1 MDYASYFNHPQTL
14 KTVAHQVMH
23 ILADARYG
31 RNTAIVVF
39 FLILYAQTFL
49 RSIRKGGGANEFCNE
64 KVLSPLVK
72 PKGVLLVNGYWLFGL
87 TH

>member
-49 RSIRKGGGANEFCNE
+49 GSIRKGGGANEFCNE
-64 KVLSPLVK
+64 KVLPPHWVK
-72 PKGVLLVNGYWLFGL
+72 PNGRYWLMVIGYSS
-87 TH
+87 